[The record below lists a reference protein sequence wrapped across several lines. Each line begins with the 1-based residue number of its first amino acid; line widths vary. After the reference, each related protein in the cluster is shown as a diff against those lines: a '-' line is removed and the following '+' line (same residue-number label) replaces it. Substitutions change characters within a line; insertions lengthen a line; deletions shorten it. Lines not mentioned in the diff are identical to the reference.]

1 MSSFDASSAN
11 SNNIAIAIAN
21 TIAIEGD
28 EFYEFPIH
36 SLPEFITESS
46 MFIMTMDM
54 CPNSTTFPFLKSK
67 IPTSLKIESC
77 EDFQRLTE
85 ADHMFGFTSKTQ
97 VQIFENMY
105 NFWLNEPNSSELP
118 LPVKDFSHFGNQVR
132 ALFMET
138 NNIMPVR
145 CFQGNFVELFD
156 YLLKR
161 DGLHKVDSGRWPDY
175 TLPYYGAVCNHVEI
189 VKRGLEVGVS
199 VAKDCID
206 QAIKQKNQQMFD
218 LFVSYKVKFSSRTLE
233 IAAEIGSL
241 EMYKY
246 FLKVAIEKP
255 YLLNNFVLKTLENK
269 ENLEYLLQRS
279 GKDLC
284 ALGINGEELLEECLK
299 NVYNVEIFQM
309 IDGYFTKPED
319 RIRGKTLLNKMV
331 DFRPGYRY
339 MPEKVI
345 YKDDY
350 ELFTYLQSKGLLINE
365 FLILSAI
372 DTYKPHRL
380 TPGFL
385 KKQFAEQEKILEQE
399 RIEALWDAE
408 SEEAAAQAAAE
419 REDFERQID

>member
-1 MSSFDASSAN
+1 MSSFDAKGAN
-11 SNNIAIAIAN
+11 ANTIAN
-21 TIAIEGD
+21 TIVNTIVIEDD

-54 CPNSTTFPFLKSK
+54 CPDSTTFPFLKSK

-97 VQIFENMY
+97 IQILESMY
-105 NFWLNEPNSSELP
+105 DFWLNNPNSEQLP
-118 LPVKDFSHFGNQVR
+118 LPVKDFSHFGNQIR
-132 ALFMET
+132 TLFMET
-138 NNIMPVR
+138 NNILPVR

-161 DGLHKVDSGRWPDY
+161 DGLQKVDSGRWPDY
-175 TLPYYGAVCNHVEI
+175 TLPYYGAVCNHIEI
-189 VKRGLEVGVS
+189 VRRGLEVGVS
-199 VAKDCID
+199 VANDCID
-206 QAIKQKNQQMFD
+206 QAIKGKNQQMFD
-218 LFVSYKVKFSSRTLE
+218 LFISYNVKFSSRTLE
-233 IAAEIGSL
+233 VAAEIGSL
-241 EMYKY
+241 EMYKH
-246 FLKVAIEKP
+246 FLKVAIDKKMLRK
-255 YLLNNFVLKTLENK
+255 YVLKTLENK
-269 ENLEYLLQRS
+269 DNLEFLLYRS
-279 GKDLC
+279 GVNLHAAED
-284 ALGINGEELLEECLK
+284 INGEELLDECLK

-309 IDGYFTKPED
+309 VDMYFTTQVTLY
-319 RIRGKTLLNKMV
+319 GKTMLNKMV
-331 DFRPGYRY
+331 NLRPGFRY
-339 MPEKVI
+339 MPEKVVK
-345 YKDDY
+345 KDDL

-372 DTYKPHRL
+372 DTYKTNKL

-399 RIEALWDAE
+399 RMEALWDAE
-408 SEEAAAQAAAE
+408 AEEAAAQAAAE

>member
-1 MSSFDASSAN
+1 MSSFDAKSAN
-11 SNNIAIAIAN
+11 AN
-21 TIAIEGD
+21 SIAIEGD

-67 IPTSLKIESC
+67 IPISLKIESC

-97 VQIFENMY
+97 IQILENMY
-105 NFWLNEPNSSELP
+105 NFWLNDPNSSELP

-145 CFQGNFVELFD
+145 CFQGNYVELFD

-189 VKRGLEVGVS
+189 VRRGLEVGVA

-206 QAIKQKNQQMFD
+206 QAIKEKNQKMFD
-218 LFVSYKVKFSSRTLE
+218 LFISYNVKFSSRTLE
-233 IAAEIGSL
+233 FAAELGL
-241 EMYKY
+241 PEMYKH
-246 FLKVAIEKP
+246 FLKVAIDKKMLRK
-255 YLLNNFVLKTLENK
+255 YVLKTLENK
-269 ENLEYLLQRS
+269 DNLEFLLYRS
-279 GKDLC
+279 GVNLHAAQD
-284 ALGINGEELLEECLK
+284 ITGEELLEECFK

-309 IDGYFTKPED
+309 VDMYFTTQVTLY
-319 RIRGKTLLNKMV
+319 GKTMLNKMV
-331 DFRPGYRY
+331 NLRPGCRY

-372 DTYKPHRL
+372 DTYKPNRL

-385 KKQFAEQEKILEQE
+385 KKQFLEQEKILEQE
-399 RIEALWDAE
+399 RMEALWDAE

-419 REDFERQID
+419 KADFERQID